1 MAQTTNLPG
10 DLKTLKDGVTGLY
23 NSHSPVDE
31 VKDNVKRFYAHDVRF
46 EDPMTAVPTSRLL
59 FIQFVLLRY
68 LLHSYW
74 SLENHALFDEARRTL
89 VIDHLVFYRFFWFLP
104 SLTIRTFTLL
114 VLEKRRKPSGN
125 GEDEDHGDDGQW
137 IVVSHQDH
145 WSFRSVLE
153 GLPVVGPA
161 YRLLKTVFG
170 YLSSIA
176 FALIFRKAALLD

>member
-68 LLHSYW
+68 MLHSYW

-104 SLTIRTFTLL
+104 SITIRTFTLL
-114 VLEKRRKPSGN
+114 VLEKRRKPS
-125 GEDEDHGDDGQW
+125 EYEDHDDDGQW

-161 YRLLKTVFG
+161 YRLFKTVFG